1 MGERSGSHTR
11 FFTGLISKIICFA
24 RSMRLSISRSC
35 DLSLRLAYAACRH
48 QSVCVS
54 GNDRQQRYVTQPR
67 LRRTES
73 PVNCPS
79 IARRLRPGD
88 LVLNPFAVA
97 IDATPGA
104 PMIQGFTGSGALCT
118 EFR

>member
-11 FFTGLISKIICFA
+11 FFTGLISKMICFA

-35 DLSLRLAYAACRH
+35 DLSLRFAYAACRH
-48 QSVCVS
+48 QSVYVS

-73 PVNCPS
+73 
-79 IARRLRPGD
+79 
-88 LVLNPFAVA
+88 
-97 IDATPGA
+97 ATPGA